1 MECYYR
7 SKLKISG
14 YRRRIHA
21 TWRDK
26 RMFNITEQTLMDQ
39 QSQIR
44 KKQWLL
50 NLKLEDIQRRI
61 DDKPHGHV
69 PRNTEGEDEE

>member
-14 YRRRIHA
+14 YRKRIHA

-26 RMFNITEQTLMDQ
+26 CMFNITEQRLMDQ

-44 KKQWLL
+44 KKQRLL
-50 NLKLEDIQRRI
+50 NLKLEDIQSRI
-61 DDKPHGHV
+61 DNKPHGHV